1 MSRLFTF
8 IALAIVL
15 AITGATQAHAA
26 AGASSALTVRV
37 TPSKEECFYDSVQAA
52 SVKVFLHFAVTS
64 GGDLDIDVTVT
75 GPDNKVIWETE
86 KSREARVLFK
96 SKSAGLH
103 KVCFSNRM
111 STVTTKTVTFH
122 VQVGDTLAAETVRDP
137 MERSIM
143 NIYQGLL
150 EVKNE
155 QDYLRARERD
165 LRDTAESTH
174 NYILVWSLIEIGL
187 LIAMGAGH
195 IVYLRKQ
202 FSKRR
207 AV

>member
-1 MSRLFTF
+1 MSRFLAFC
-8 IALAIVL
+8 ALVL
-15 AITGATQAHAA
+15 SLSCATAYAA

-37 TPSKEECFYDSVQAA
+37 NPSREECFYDTVQAS
-52 SVKVFLHFAVTS
+52 SVKVFLHFAVVS
-64 GGDLDIDVTVT
+64 GGELDIDANVF
-75 GPDNKVIWETE
+75 GPDNQVIWETE

-96 SKSAGLH
+96 SKMPGLH
-103 KVCFSNRM
+103 KFCFSNKM
-111 STVTTKTVTFH
+111 STVTTKTVSFH
-122 VQVGDTLAAETVRDP
+122 VQIGDTLQTDTVRDP

-174 NYILVWSLIEIGL
+174 NHVLVWSLIEIGL
-187 LIAMGAGH
+187 IVGMGLGH
-195 IVYLRKQ
+195 VTYLRKQ
-202 FSKRR
+202 FGKRR